1 MTSFLQDWG
10 PSVNVGSFDI
20 LDAES
25 CGNSVI
31 VDADLGRAG
40 DKKVWVN
47 RQTLQLGFPPYDQCP
62 QENRIYDLFRN
73 VKYRLHG
80 RTYK

>member
-1 MTSFLQDWG
+1 
-10 PSVNVGSFDI
+10 
-20 LDAES
+20 
-25 CGNSVI
+25 
-31 VDADLGRAG
+31 
-40 DKKVWVN
+40 VWVN

-62 QENRIYDLFRN
+62 QENRIYDVFRN